1 MRMIRVVLADDHAI
15 FRAGLVKLLQT
26 MTGVEVVAE
35 ASSGKE
41 AVELA
46 GKLHPDIMILDL
58 AMGEVNGLEA
68 TSQIHAEH
76 PDIRVIILSMH
87 ANDEYVMQA
96 LSSGALAYVL
106 KEATPDE
113 LKLAIE
119 AVSHGSVFLSAAI
132 SKGVLDDYFGQAVGK
147 PAQHKQLTPR
157 QKQIL
162 QLISEGKNVKQIAFE
177 LKLSVKT
184 VESHR
189 TQLME
194 RLGIPNAMALV
205 HYAARLSPLSNK

>member
-1 MRMIRVVLADDHAI
+1 MISVLIADDHAI
-15 FRAGLVKLLQT
+15 FRAGLAKLLQT
-26 MTGVEVVAE
+26 MTDVQVIAE
-35 ASSGKE
+35 ASSGRQ
-41 AVELA
+41 AVDLA
-46 GKLHPDIMILDL
+46 VKFHPDIVIMDL
-58 AMGEVNGLEA
+58 SMGDVNGLDA
-68 TSQIHAEH
+68 TAQIHARH
-76 PDIRVIILSMH
+76 PEVRVIILSMH
-87 ANDEYVMQA
+87 ANEEYVMQA
-96 LSSGALAYVL
+96 LSSGASAYVL

-119 AVSHGSVFLSAAI
+119 AVSRGGTFLSAAI
-132 SKGVLDDYFGQAVGK
+132 SKRVMEDYFGQAVGK
-147 PAQHKQLTPR
+147 PSHPHHLTPR

-177 LKLSVKT
+177 LKVSIKT

-205 HYAARLSPLSNK
+205 RYAARLSPLSNK

>member
-1 MRMIRVVLADDHAI
+1 MITVLIADDHSI

-26 MTGVEVVAE
+26 LADVQVIAE
-35 ASSGKE
+35 ASSGRE

-46 GKLHPDIMILDL
+46 VKAHPDIVIMDL
-58 AMGEVNGLEA
+58 AMGEVNGLDA
-68 TSQIHAEH
+68 TAQIHAQH
-76 PDIRVIILSMH
+76 ADIRVIILSMH
-87 ANDEYVMQA
+87 ANEEYVAQA
-96 LSSGALAYVL
+96 LSSGASAYVL

-119 AVSHGSVFLSAAI
+119 AVSRGGIFLSAAI
-132 SKGVLDDYFGQAVGK
+132 SKRVVEDYFSQAAGK
-147 PAQHKQLTPR
+147 PGHIQHLTPR

-162 QLISEGKNVKQIAFE
+162 HLISEGKNVKQIAFE
-177 LKLSVKT
+177 LKVSVKT

-189 TQLME
+189 AQLME
-194 RLGIPNAMALV
+194 RLGIPNAAALV

>member
-1 MRMIRVVLADDHAI
+1 MLTVLIADDHAI
-15 FRAGLVKLLQT
+15 FRAGLAKLLQT
-26 MTGVEVVAE
+26 ITDVQVIAE
-35 ASSGKE
+35 ASSGRQ
-41 AVELA
+41 AVDLA
-46 GKLHPDIMILDL
+46 VKFHPDIVIMDL
-58 AMGEVNGLEA
+58 SMGDVNGLDA
-68 TSQIHAEH
+68 TAQIHAQH
-76 PDIRVIILSMH
+76 PEVRVIILSMH
-87 ANDEYVMQA
+87 ANEEYVMQA
-96 LSSGALAYVL
+96 LGSGASAYVL

-119 AVSHGSVFLSAAI
+119 AVSHGGTFLSSSI
-132 SKGVLDDYFGQAVGK
+132 SKRVMEDYFGQAVGK
-147 PAQHKQLTPR
+147 PSHPQHLTPR

-177 LKLSVKT
+177 LKVSIKT

-205 HYAARLSPLSNK
+205 RYAARLSPLSNK